1 VRILFDSHALV
12 WFLTGHARFSW
23 RARSALEEP
32 ETIMCVSAVTA
43 WEIANK
49 VRLSE
54 WPEAA
59 HLAQMFTEIMDEFML
74 EPLAVTIEH
83 ARLAGSLPG
92 AHRDPFDRMLAA
104 QAQIENMPLVT
115 ADPVFRMFGTRVL
128 W

>member
-1 VRILFDSHALV
+1 
-12 WFLTGHARFSW
+12 
-23 RARSALEEP
+23 
-32 ETIMCVSAVTA
+32 MCVSAVTA

-49 VRLSE
+49 VRLGK
-54 WPEAA
+54 WPEASQ
-59 HLAQMFTEIMDEFML
+59 LAQTFNEIMEEFTL
-74 EPLAVTIEH
+74 EPLAVTIDH

-115 ADPVFRMFGTRVL
+115 GDPAFRAFGTRVL